1 MTQGQECRP
10 YQKTVSYLDE
20 LDALS
25 PTVPTGRRV
34 LAALG
39 PKMLRLAARSAGVR
53 PYLVTPAHA
62 KKARDIL
69 GPSLCSP
76 RSKGASWR
84 PTR

>member
-10 YQKTVSYLDE
+10 YQKMVSYLDE

-25 PTVPTGRRV
+25 PTVPMGRRV

-69 GPSLCSP
+69 GPEPPLAP
-76 RSKGASWR
+76 EQRVSWR